1 MSSFRSGISRRQTA
15 FIDYARLKVVSGAG
29 GAGCVSFRREK
40 YVPRGGPDGGDGGW
54 GGNVVVRA
62 DRNVHTLIDQRYRK
76 NYPAES
82 GRPGSG
88 KRRTGRN
95 GKDRVIPVPCG
106 TLVRDEETGKVLADL
121 TEDGAS
127 VVVARGGRGGKGN
140 AHFASSTHQTPRF
153 SQPGEMGET
162 RRIVLELKLL
172 ADVGLVGL
180 PNAGKS
186 TFLSRVSS
194 ARPKIADYPFTTLTP
209 HLGTVE
215 VDSAV
220 VFVVADIPG
229 LIRGAHSG
237 SGLGDIFL
245 RHVER
250 CRVLL
255 YLVDVSAAGPS
266 DPVAAVLTLREELRQ
281 YNPSLLQKATI
292 LAATKIDALQEE
304 ERLAPLK
311 SFCAGEGFPF
321 LAISSVTGEGIETL
335 LRKLSSMV
343 IRLRREEPAGSEKED
358 G

>member
-1 MSSFRSGISRRQTA
+1 MYSSRSGISRRQTA
-15 FIDYARLKVVSGAG
+15 FIDYARLKVISGAG

-40 YVPRGGPDGGDGGW
+40 YVPRGGADGGDGGR

-62 DRNVHTLIDQRYRK
+62 NRNIHTLIDQRYRK
-76 NYPAES
+76 NYPAEN

-88 KRRTGRN
+88 KRMTGRQ
-95 GKDRVIPVPCG
+95 GQDRIIPVPCG
-106 TLVRDEETGKVLADL
+106 TLIRDEETGEVLADL
-121 TEDGAS
+121 TSDGAL
-127 VVVARGGRGGKGN
+127 VIVAQGGRGGKGN
-140 AHFASSTHQTPRF
+140 AHFTSSTHQTPRF
-153 SQPGEMGET
+153 SQPGGMGES
-162 RRIVLELKLL
+162 RRIILELKLL
-172 ADVGLVGL
+172 ADIGLVGL

-194 ARPKIADYPFTTLTP
+194 ARPKIGDYPFTTLTP

-215 VDSAV
+215 VDSAT

-255 YLVDVSAAGPS
+255 YLVDVSPVGPP
-266 DPVAAVLTLREELRQ
+266 DPVAAVLTLQEELRQ
-281 YNPSLLQKATI
+281 YNPSLLQKTAI
-292 LAATKIDALQEE
+292 IAATKIDALQEK
-304 ERLAPLK
+304 ERPASLK
-311 SFCAGEGFPF
+311 SFCADEGFPF
-321 LAISSVTGEGIETL
+321 LSISSVTGEGMETL

-343 IRLRREEPAGSEKED
+343 VHLRREESAEGERED

>member
-1 MSSFRSGISRRQTA
+1 MSTSRSHISRKQTA
-15 FIDYARLKVVSGAG
+15 FIDYARLKISSGAG

-54 GGNVVVRA
+54 GGDVVIRA
-62 DRNVHTLIDQRYRK
+62 DRNIHTLIDQRYRK
-76 NYPAES
+76 NYPAEN

-95 GKDRVIPVPCG
+95 GKNRIIAVPCG
-106 TLVRDEETGKVLADL
+106 TLIRDEGTGEVLADL
-121 TEDGAS
+121 TQDGAS

-140 AHFASSTHQTPRF
+140 AHFASSTHQTPRL
-153 SQPGEMGET
+153 SQPGEEGES
-162 RRIVLELKLL
+162 RQIILELKLL
-172 ADVGLVGL
+172 ADAGLVGL

-186 TFLSRVSS
+186 TLLSRISS
-194 ARPKIADYPFTTLTP
+194 ARPDIADYPFTTLTP

-215 VDSAV
+215 IDASD

-255 YLVDVSAAGPS
+255 YLVDVSPVGPP
-266 DPVAAVLTLREELRQ
+266 DPVAAVLTLQEELRQ
-281 YNPSLLQKATI
+281 YNPAMLEKESLVV
-292 LAATKIDALQEE
+292 ATKIDALQEAD
-304 ERLAPLK
+304 RLVPLE
-311 SFCAGEGFPF
+311 SFCKERGFPF
-321 LAISSVTGEGIETL
+321 GSISSVTGEGVEAL
-335 LRKLSSMV
+335 LRELSSRV
-343 IRLRREEPAGSEKED
+343 TRLRRKEEGDENED